1 MDPDDNDHENAIQLV
16 DVTTPLVGT
25 SHTDCVVTMNSQP
38 THTPDSSA
46 LTINN
51 SVDKRLPADS
61 RFSGQTSMTGQ
72 GLINKVIQIFV
83 HFELEVISTC
93 SIFS

>member
-1 MDPDDNDHENAIQLV
+1 MDPDDNDYENTIELV
-16 DVTTPLVGT
+16 DVTTPLVGI
-25 SHTDCVVTMNSQP
+25 SPTDCVVTMNSPP

-46 LTINN
+46 LTIIN
-51 SVDKRLPADS
+51 SVDKRLPANS

-72 GLINKVIQIFV
+72 GLINKVIQFFV
-83 HFELEVISTC
+83 HFELEAFSTC